1 MQAENPLKLWARA
14 WSILLNALADEDT
27 RELINAKTHTVRLSA
42 RRTRVIVT
50 RVRLVSGVLA
60 ALTPLWIV
68 LDVWTLPPDVWY
80 ELAAMR
86 VVTAVAFA
94 LVLAAVHRALTLR
107 DAYRALFLLY
117 AVPGAFVI
125 LGYLLASQIDV
136 AGVLGGTVA
145 GYAYLPFVMLAAL
158 AIFPLTVAESACL
171 TLLLLLVHFASM
183 VIHPR
188 ALEWPMF
195 LASFWVLALIAA
207 MSMLAG
213 LSQLAFLMANLREA
227 IHDGLTGCYS
237 RRCGEEL
244 VELHYALAHR
254 GRSTLALVLVELDN
268 FRDINERFG
277 QASGDAALKMIAGN
291 LQDSMRS
298 GDMLVRWT
306 GIEYLLILP
315 GASLDQANAAKQ
327 RLLSLGL
334 GPRPDDAPF
343 TASIGVAERLHD
355 STEDW
360 WKLIDLASAR
370 MRKAREAGGNC
381 VVAA

>member
-1 MQAENPLKLWARA
+1 
-14 WSILLNALADEDT
+14 
-27 RELINAKTHTVRLSA
+27 
-42 RRTRVIVT
+42 
-50 RVRLVSGVLA
+50 
-60 ALTPLWIV
+60 
-68 LDVWTLPPDVWY
+68 
-80 ELAAMR
+80 
-86 VVTAVAFA
+86 
-94 LVLAAVHRALTLR
+94 
-107 DAYRALFLLY
+107 
-117 AVPGAFVI
+117 
-125 LGYLLASQIDV
+125 
-136 AGVLGGTVA
+136 
-145 GYAYLPFVMLAAL
+145 
-158 AIFPLTVAESACL
+158 
-171 TLLLLLVHFASM
+171 
-183 VIHPR
+183 
-188 ALEWPMF
+188 
-195 LASFWVLALIAA
+195 
-207 MSMLAG
+207 
-213 LSQLAFLMANLREA
+213 
-227 IHDGLTGCYS
+227 
-237 RRCGEEL
+237 
-244 VELHYALAHR
+244 
-254 GRSTLALVLVELDN
+254 VELDN